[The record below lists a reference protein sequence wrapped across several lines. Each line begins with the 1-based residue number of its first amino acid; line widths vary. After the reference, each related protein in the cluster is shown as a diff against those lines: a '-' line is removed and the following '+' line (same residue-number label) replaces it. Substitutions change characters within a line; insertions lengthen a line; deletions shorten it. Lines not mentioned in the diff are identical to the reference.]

1 MDIGFSTELN
11 ERKQLTN
18 ACWQV
23 NLIKMEN
30 PTPVNRVVVV
40 RRISYFSK
48 LGFLQSFDWFS
59 ERTGAS
65 LYDIEHTGSSSTQI

>member
-1 MDIGFSTELN
+1 MDISFSTELS

-18 ACWQV
+18 ACWRV
-23 NLIKMEN
+23 NPIKMEN
-30 PTPVNRVVVV
+30 PTPMNRVVVV

-48 LGFLQSFDWFS
+48 LGFLQSFDRFS
-59 ERTGAS
+59 ERTGTS